1 MQFKVDSENSVS
13 KEYISEKARKRFMKH
28 ACFSSSGYR
37 SLGEYIDSC
46 KLGCPGLNTTGE
58 VGGASPPPTHTWRM
72 TPSIPF
78 VLNFGDD
85 GGRYNL
91 HKTDIKG
98 YIDTQ
103 SYLGIEDGYVHEIV
117 GIVDRDDNCYI
128 YLHSYPLELLATV
141 FLRECSDSVYH
152 LMDVYYRQSIVT
164 VVGTDSRVFSY
175 YNGII
180 KVSGGNQQHFS
191 DGKSLSP
198 TFIFYGTDYRHN
210 AEDYK
215 KWSAKVL
222 GNIFS
227 EETITQDISPNCN
240 VDLNCEKTHMPFRE
254 REHTIR
260 DVSFKEYIEPFM
272 TPRVMR
278 EVKEYSRTA
287 FGNEDTLLTLS
298 LEDLFMIFGMVYFM
312 PTSQPTYFSD
322 ITQYVTKKSSVTRSV
337 VEHDAFDGTVVE
349 MKTTDG
355 DVCFYYTS
363 NGEEICEAIQSGDE
377 PVSNHICNASFYLA
391 QKKYYDLLT
400 NVCYNKDYLKKFL
413 KRSLTHG

>member
-1 MQFKVDSENSVS
+1 MQFNVANGHPVD
-13 KEYISEKARKRFMKH
+13 KECISDTARKRFMKH

-46 KLGCPGLNTTGE
+46 KLGCMGRNMTDALR
-58 VGGASPPPTHTWRM
+58 VPTHTWRM
-72 TPSIPF
+72 TVSTPF
-78 VLNFGDD
+78 VLNFGGD
-85 GGRYNL
+85 GSRYDL

-117 GIVDRDDNCYI
+117 GIVGRDDNCYV
-128 YLHSYPLELLATV
+128 YLHSYPLELLMTV
-141 FLRECSDSVYH
+141 FLRERSDSVYH
-152 LMDVYYRQSIVT
+152 LMDVYYRQSIIT
-164 VVGTDSRVFSY
+164 VIGTDSRVFSY
-175 YNGII
+175 YNGSIE
-180 KVSGGNQQHFS
+180 VSGRPQHHPS
-191 DGKSLSP
+191 GGKSLSP
-198 TFIFYGTDYRHN
+198 TFLFYDTDYRHN
-210 AEDYK
+210 AEDYM

-227 EETITQDISPNCN
+227 EETITQDISPNYN
-240 VDLNCEKTHMPFRE
+240 VDLNCEKTHTLFRG

-287 FGNEDTLLTLS
+287 FGDGDTLLTLS

-312 PTSQPTYFSD
+312 PISQPTYFSD
-322 ITQYVTKKSSVTRSV
+322 ITKFITKKSSVKRSV
-337 VEHDAFDGTVVE
+337 VEHDAFDGKVVE
-349 MKTTDG
+349 METNYS
-355 DVCFYYTS
+355 DVCFYYTV
-363 NGEEICEAIQSGDE
+363 NGEELCEAIQAGDE
-377 PVSNHICNASFYLA
+377 PVSNYICTATFYLA

-400 NVCYNKDYLKKFL
+400 NVCYNKEYLKKFL
-413 KRSLTHG
+413 KRSLIRG